1 MKILNKWQKVSA
13 VNQKELLEI
22 NDFCYDKN
30 ISFKYHSTV
39 PQRLLRTILFLCIR
53 KVTLRCNNRSTE
65 IRKSD
70 LFVELYVK
78 LRTIQNVRK
87 C

>member
-1 MKILNKWQKVSA
+1 MKILNKLQKVSA

-30 ISFKYHSTV
+30 ISFKYHGTI
-39 PQRLLRTILFLCIR
+39 PQRFLRTILTLCIR
-53 KVTLRCNNRSTE
+53 KVTLRCNNRSTK
-65 IRKSD
+65 ICKSD
-70 LFVELYVK
+70 LFVELYIK
-78 LRTIQNVRK
+78 LRTIQSVRK